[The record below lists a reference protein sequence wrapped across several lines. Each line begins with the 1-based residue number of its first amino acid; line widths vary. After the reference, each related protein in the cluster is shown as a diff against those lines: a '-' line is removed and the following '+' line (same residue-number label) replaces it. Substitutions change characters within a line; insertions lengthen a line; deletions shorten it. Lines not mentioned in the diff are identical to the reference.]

1 MTILIIVAV
10 LGFLVLL
17 SLGLVA
23 GATLRRRS
31 AGVELEPPPRPSAEV
46 AQPDVAEAAPE
57 AEEVLGP
64 PEVAAPPPLRER
76 LGKARNL
83 LAARVGSVLAR
94 SGIDEGTWEE
104 LEEALILAD
113 VGVSTTTSLLDGL
126 RTRVKAGEIGGPDAL
141 LEALKSELKAIMGRG
156 DRSLHQ
162 VRGSANV
169 WLFVGVNGVGKTT
182 TIGKMGMREAAE
194 GRS

>member
-1 MTILIIVAV
+1 MTILLIVAV
-10 LGFLVLL
+10 LAFVLLVALVLVT
-17 SLGLVA
+17 GTA
-23 GATLRRRS
+23 LRRRS
-31 AGVELEPPPRPSAEV
+31 AGVELEPPPRPPAEGAAPPTEV
-46 AQPDVAEAAPE
+46 AEPEVAEAPSE

-126 RTRVKAGEIGGPDAL
+126 RTRVKAGEIAGPDAL
-141 LEALKSELKAIMGRG
+141 LEALKTELKAIVGRG
-156 DRSLHQ
+156 DRTLHHEP
-162 VRGSANV
+162 G
-169 WLFVGVNGVGKTT
+169 
-182 TIGKMGMREAAE
+182 
-194 GRS
+194 